1 SYESLSNIWPCQI
14 MQKTTSAP
22 PLPSL
27 RAAIHPQASKPWGFL
42 AVLDKSNLHAKK
54 LSSYFNIYFQM
65 VSDFLPRGQKM
76 PGD

>member
-1 SYESLSNIWPCQI
+1 VSYESLSNIWPCQI

-42 AVLDKSNLHAKK
+42 AVLDKSVK
-54 LSSYFNIYFQM
+54 LIKYF
-65 VSDFLPRGQKM
+65 
-76 PGD
+76 PGKYKSI